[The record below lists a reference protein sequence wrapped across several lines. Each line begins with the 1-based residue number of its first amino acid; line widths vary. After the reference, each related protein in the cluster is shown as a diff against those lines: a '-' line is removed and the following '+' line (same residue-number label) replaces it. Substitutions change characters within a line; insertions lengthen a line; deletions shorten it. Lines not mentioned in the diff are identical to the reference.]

1 VEKVNKKLPRGI
13 LIITILTIISGIL
26 LLIMSIYA
34 FNFLM
39 PMWGIY
45 LMGPAFLLI
54 LGVTSLFTA
63 YGLYIGKNWSWK
75 LLLVLSGFGAAGYL
89 LNVVNGQFIS
99 IFGVLYNAIIIYY
112 MYRPHVRK
120 YYGIRNKS
128 RKWLV
133 KQMQIVS
140 AFFIFINQF
149 RNEKLR
155 SFSKI

>member
-13 LIITILTIISGIL
+13 LIITILTVISGVL

-34 FNFLM
+34 FNLLL
-39 PMWGIY
+39 PLGGIS
-45 LMGPAFLLI
+45 LMGPAFLFI

-63 YGLYIGKNWSWK
+63 YGLYRGQNWSWK

-99 IFGVLYNAIIIYY
+99 IIGVIYNSVIIYY

-120 YYGIRNKS
+120 HYGIINK
-128 RKWLV
+128 R
-133 KQMQIVS
+133 
-140 AFFIFINQF
+140 
-149 RNEKLR
+149 R
-155 SFSKI
+155 

>member
-1 VEKVNKKLPRGI
+1 VEKVNNNLPRGI
-13 LIITILTIISGIL
+13 LIITILSAISGIL

-34 FNFLM
+34 FNLLL
-39 PMWGIY
+39 PLGGIY

-63 YGLYIGKNWSWK
+63 YGLYRRQNWSWK

-99 IFGVLYNAIIIYY
+99 IIGVVYNLVIIYY

-120 YYGIRNKS
+120 FYGIRNK
-128 RKWLV
+128 R
-133 KQMQIVS
+133 
-140 AFFIFINQF
+140 
-149 RNEKLR
+149 R
-155 SFSKI
+155 